1 MNKTIGF
8 TIIAAR
14 LVYLAA
20 IMVGVD
26 PVLLDYLATAIK
38 ALQAVRVIAK
48 GAKRIRT
55 IWKRRSDK

>member
-1 MNKTIGF
+1 MIKTIGF

-26 PVLLDYLATAIK
+26 PVFLDYLATAIE
-38 ALQAVRVIAK
+38 AVQAVRVFAK
-48 GAKRIRT
+48 ATERTRT
-55 IWKRRSDK
+55 IWKSRSGK